1 MEVKSK
7 IKIVFSVRN
16 KNIPGWPF
24 ISYDYD
30 KESKKII
37 EQLEFKFPNIEF
49 KPEYYYSEEKAK
61 EGFADNKE
69 YDGIVIFNL
78 AHGTGVPRAFL
89 ERKEAG
95 VIVDGLFGGSGDSI
109 RAHHKIKKEKLPV
122 ITVLSSDFQNVV
134 DAVELL
140 TVKRKINNSKVLVF
154 KNFGPIPK
162 EKEELIKESV
172 GTGSTWQR
180 FLSGRKGMEE
190 KLNLL
195 KERYGVDV
203 TIGTKDDLLSYYN
216 NTDNNKATKIA
227 EKWIQEAQSIVEP
240 TKDEILKSARMYLAL
255 KTAVEDHKVDA
266 ISIDCIMMYFTGQLS
281 AYPCLSHFQ
290 MNNDGFVGVCESDLD
305 AILTQLV
312 IKYVT
317 GRPGF
322 VSDPVIDTASNQIIY
337 AHCMA
342 SNKPLGTKGPVAP
355 YIIRSHAEDNKG
367 ASVQVIKP
375 LGYTVT
381 TIKFDI
387 LTNSMSIHNGKAV
400 GNVNSPLACRTK
412 LAVEVPDAQ
421 LLLDNWD
428 TDIFSWHKVTVYG
441 NYRKQFMNLA
451 KLYRMNIFGEDKK

>member
-1 MEVKSK
+1 MRVKTK
-7 IKIVFSVRN
+7 IKLVFSVRR
-16 KNIPGWPF
+16 KGIPGWPY

-37 EQLEFKFPNIEF
+37 EQLKSKFPYIEF

-61 EGFADNKE
+61 EGFADNQK

-78 AHGTGVPRAFL
+78 AHGTGVLRAFL
-89 ERKEAG
+89 ERNEVG

-109 RAHHKIKKEKLPV
+109 RAHHKVKKEKLPV
-122 ITVLSSDFQNVV
+122 ITVASSNFQDVV
-134 DAVELL
+134 DAIELL
-140 TVKRKINNSKVLVF
+140 TVKKRISNSKVLVF
-154 KNFGPIPK
+154 KNFAPIPK

-172 GTGSTWQR
+172 GTGSTWER
-180 FLSGRKGMEE
+180 FLQGRKGMEN

-195 KERYGVDV
+195 KERYGVNV
-203 TIGTKDDLLSYYN
+203 IVGTKEDLLSYYR
-216 NTDNNKATKIA
+216 DIEESKATKIA
-227 EKWIQEAQSIVEP
+227 EKWIQDAQSVIEP

-255 KTAVEDHKVDA
+255 KTAVEENKVDA
-266 ISIDCIMMYFTGQLS
+266 ISIDCIMMYFTGQLD
-281 AYPCLSHFQ
+281 AYPCLSHFL
-290 MNNDGFVGVCESDLD
+290 MNNNGFVAVCESDLD
-305 AILTQLV
+305 AILTQLA

-317 GRPGF
+317 DRPGF

-342 SNKPLGTKGPVAP
+342 SNKCLGPKVPSTP

-367 ASVQVIKP
+367 ASVQVIMP
-375 LGYTVT
+375 LEYTVT

-387 LTNSMSIHNGKAV
+387 LTNSMSIHNGRAV
-400 GNVNSPLACRTK
+400 GNVNTPLACRTK
-412 LAVEVPDAQ
+412 LAVEVPDAK

-441 NYRKQFMNLA
+441 DYRKQFINLA
-451 KLYRMNIFGEDKK
+451 KLYRMNIFEEDKK